1 MCFFFEASLRF
12 CVLNR
17 LHYFFDFIDGSYH
30 SGDAACMS
38 DLHDGSCLQPGRPVS
53 ANLGFQRNK
62 LTLVTDDNIGNAC
75 GAILATMLLPIE
87 AAGDGREVF
96 PYIQYQL

>member
-12 CVLNR
+12 CVSNR

-30 SGDAACMS
+30 SGDTACMS
-38 DLHDGSCLQPGRPVS
+38 DLYDGSGLQPGRLVS

-62 LTLVTDDNIGNAC
+62 LTLVADDNIGNTS

-87 AAGDGREVF
+87 AAGDGR
-96 PYIQYQL
+96 